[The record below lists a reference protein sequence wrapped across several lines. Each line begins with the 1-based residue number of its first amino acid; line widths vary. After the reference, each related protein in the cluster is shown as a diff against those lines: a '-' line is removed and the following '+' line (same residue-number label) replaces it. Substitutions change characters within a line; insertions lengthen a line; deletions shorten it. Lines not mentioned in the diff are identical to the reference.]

1 MCRFS
6 GYRGFVQ
13 CTGISLANRHT
24 HTCTPT
30 HTCTHTHTGYF
41 DEDGCFYITDRL
53 KELIKVK
60 GFQVA
65 PAELESLLVSH
76 PKLADA
82 AVIGIPNERLGE
94 APKAFVV
101 KKDNDVTEKDVVEF
115 VAGKVSLRDI
125 YIVVLAYSDEMFQR
139 GGGKSLL

>member
-1 MCRFS
+1 MYHTILTRA
-6 GYRGFVQ
+6 R
-13 CTGISLANRHT
+13 THT
-24 HTCTPT
+24 HTHTQT
-30 HTCTHTHTGYF
+30 HSHTGYF

-76 PKLADA
+76 PNLADA
-82 AVIGIPNERLGE
+82 AVVGIPNERLGE

-101 KKDNDVTEKDVVEF
+101 KKDKDVTEKDVVEF
-115 VAGKVSLRDI
+115 VAGKVRDTGTNNSLSLQCI
-125 YIVVLAYSDEMFQR
+125 YSRTVLHHRLVESH
-139 GGGKSLL
+139 